1 MSESVEAMPGYVGS
15 KDGLALEQW
24 MPLQEATRLAKLWT
38 TGCDF
43 DNAPQWRAVVRVLLD
58 EMNRQSAYKSAA
70 EHAAQA
76 DARIAA
82 LEAAL
87 AKSERCAIAY
97 SDVIANQCYVGEGS
111 VPAIAWIENTLCGP
125 GLLPEHEAAQA
136 MGGAQAW
143 FDAKMA
149 EHAAFRAAHSGP
161 AAPARAALGPKA

>member
-1 MSESVEAMPGYVGS
+1 MSEQSYESKMKNIQHGPQGYSAEKMLAYTVGHR
-15 KDGLALEQW
+15 DARH
-24 MPLQEATRLAKLWT
+24 A
-38 TGCDF
+38 
-43 DNAPQWRAVVRVLLD
+43 
-58 EMNRQSAYKSAA
+58 AA

-76 DARIAA
+76 DARIAE

-97 SDVIANQCYVGEGS
+97 SDVIANQCIAMQAAVIEFYVGEGS

-125 GLLPEHEAAQA
+125 GLLPDHEAAQA

-149 EHAAFRAAHSGP
+149 EHDAFRAAHP
-161 AAPARAALGPKA
+161 GPKE